1 LTNVIQVIPTL
12 ERGGAEA
19 IVIRLCAKLNS
30 INMSTKILVLSNVGV
45 SERVESNHVDVSK
58 VQVVDHYQKGFMSGN
73 WFVGMI
79 KWFFR
84 NRDFFSNVDIVH
96 LHLTKSLFLC
106 LLLKLEKFFKLS
118 GGAKL
123 PLFVFT
129 VHGVGSRQTLVRRI
143 FNRITIPLVDVLVL
157 VAEDNYWTKFAN
169 RFSKSGKITLVI
181 KNGIELKGSR
191 KFIPEKKAA
200 KMITVGTLTRLN
212 KDRMPEIFIDLA
224 KELVVRGN
232 SDIQFLIGGAGPLFE
247 SLQHRVKQESL
258 EKIVLF
264 KGKILITE
272 EFFDLLDLFVSIN
285 TGETTGVAAL
295 EAIDAGVPVI
305 SYQRLEGY
313 EPNQDSWIWSTGNL
327 EELAEAILSIVDTE
341 KGLTRLI
348 QNQSRFLHDNFSEE
362 VMLSSYL
369 KAYNNTGKHSR

>member
-1 LTNVIQVIPTL
+1 
-12 ERGGAEA
+12 
-19 IVIRLCAKLNS
+19 
-30 INMSTKILVLSNVGV
+30 
-45 SERVESNHVDVSK
+45 
-58 VQVVDHYQKGFMSGN
+58 MSGN

-143 FNRITIPLVDVLVL
+143 LNRITIPLVDVLVL

-169 RFSKSGKITLVI
+169 RFSKSGKLTLVV

-247 SLQHRVKQESL
+247 SLQHRVKQEGL

-327 EELAEAILSIVDTE
+327 EQLAEAILSVVDTE
-341 KGLTRLI
+341 NGLTRLI

-369 KAYNNTGKHSR
+369 KAYNNTRRHSR